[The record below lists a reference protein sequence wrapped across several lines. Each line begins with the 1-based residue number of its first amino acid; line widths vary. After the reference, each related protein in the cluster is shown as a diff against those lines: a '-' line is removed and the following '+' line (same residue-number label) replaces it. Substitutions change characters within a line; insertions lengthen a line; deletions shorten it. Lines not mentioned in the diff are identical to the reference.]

1 MNGSKTINLLYVHSF
16 RTQRASDGV
25 ALACSEMWP
34 SAREHALASG
44 SCVEE
49 CRRHQSIG
57 TAFGGIVNLTNPEF
71 AIIIPKHKGSLY
83 VRLPVSHQML
93 LLSHSPRTTIS
104 PSCKQVNSSLLS
116 PISYS
121 YHSIYTLAIPL
132 RHKPNTNA
140 LTLPITWTMSNA
152 CGLMCATLG

>member
-1 MNGSKTINLLYVHSF
+1 
-16 RTQRASDGV
+16 
-25 ALACSEMWP
+25 
-34 SAREHALASG
+34 
-44 SCVEE
+44 
-49 CRRHQSIG
+49 
-57 TAFGGIVNLTNPEF
+57 
-71 AIIIPKHKGSLY
+71 

-132 RHKPNTNA
+132 RHKRPYSSHN
-140 LTLPITWTMSNA
+140 
-152 CGLMCATLG
+152 LGHVKRLRTDVRDAWVVEFQDVGSQRPMAGTIHVRTTAAHCKCVLQIYIASGPLRNCQGRWRPGNQVDIKLRYLRYPSFTIYYNVRLC